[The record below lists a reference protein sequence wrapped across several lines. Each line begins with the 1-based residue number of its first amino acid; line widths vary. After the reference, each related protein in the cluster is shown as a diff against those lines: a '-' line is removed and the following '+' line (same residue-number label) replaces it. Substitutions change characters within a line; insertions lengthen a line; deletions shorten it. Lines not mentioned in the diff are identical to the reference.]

1 MHKYKYIKYNKM
13 PHEDDIDAY
22 GSEHN
27 LDTLDAAK
35 IIPREV
41 CQKLSSIYFV
51 LTTCPSYLVD
61 RGRI

>member
-41 CQKLSSIYFV
+41 FQKLSSIHFV
-51 LTTCPSYLVD
+51 LTCPSYLVD